1 MQKKKRKAEY
11 ISFILVP
18 DNEGKSRSFR
28 LKVSA
33 LKAAAVALLAVLV
46 LFIVASS
53 IYWVAGRNLIEYQRL
68 KEENFELRKGLSQ
81 LEKIKEDLQTV
92 RQFGKKV
99 KKSLSG
105 YMTISPDAKQDS
117 LDLLH
122 LNFSEMSANKQRTI
136 FNSIPSYMPVNGFL
150 TRGFESN
157 SVLTDAHLGID
168 IAAPSGTPVHATA
181 DGVVMF
187 SGWTEMGGYTLI
199 IQHGYGFFSLY
210 KHNQMNLV
218 TAYEHV
224 TKGQVIARLGNT
236 GKITSGA
243 HLHFE
248 IWKNGLP
255 VDPVLYINDG
265 TENL

>member
-1 MQKKKRKAEY
+1 MARKKSKVKY
-11 ISFILVP
+11 ISLIVVP
-18 DNEGKSRSFR
+18 DNEGKSRSFK
-28 LKVSA
+28 LNVLMFKISGIFF
-33 LKAAAVALLAVLV
+33 AVIFVG
-46 LFIVASS
+46 FIAASS
-53 IYWVAGRNLIEYQRL
+53 VYWVAGKNLIEYTRL
-68 KEENFELRKGLSQ
+68 KEENFELRKGLAQ
-81 LEKIKEDLQTV
+81 VEKIKEDLQTV

-105 YMTISPDAKQDS
+105 YMTITPGEQQDS
-117 LDLLH
+117 LSLSEI
-122 LNFSEMSANKQRTI
+122 NFAKMSINSQRTI

-150 TRGFESN
+150 TRPFETT

-168 IAAPSGTPVHATA
+168 IAAPTGSPVHVTA

-187 SGWTEMGGYTLI
+187 SGWTELGGYTLI
-199 IQHGYGFFSLY
+199 IQHSYGFFSIY

-218 TAYEHV
+218 SEYEHV
-224 TKGQVIARLGNT
+224 IKGQIIGRLGNT

-255 VDPVLYINDG
+255 VDPILYINDG
-265 TENL
+265 NDNL

>member
-1 MQKKKRKAEY
+1 MQKKKRKVEY
-11 ISFILVP
+11 ISFIVVP

-28 LKVSA
+28 LKVSL
-33 LKAAAVALLAVLV
+33 LKAGAVVVLAILV
-46 LFIVASS
+46 GFIVASS
-53 IYWVAGRNLIEYQRL
+53 VYWIAGRNLIEYTRL
-68 KEENFELRKGLSQ
+68 KEENFELRKGLAQ
-81 LEKIKEDLQTV
+81 MEKIKEDLQTV

-105 YMTISPDAKQDS
+105 YMTITPDAKQDS
-117 LDLLH
+117 LNLLQI
-122 LNFSEMSANKQRTI
+122 NFSEMSPNKQRTI

-150 TRGFESN
+150 TRRFEST

-199 IQHGYGFFSLY
+199 IQHSYGFFSLY

-255 VDPVLYINDG
+255 VDPILYINDG